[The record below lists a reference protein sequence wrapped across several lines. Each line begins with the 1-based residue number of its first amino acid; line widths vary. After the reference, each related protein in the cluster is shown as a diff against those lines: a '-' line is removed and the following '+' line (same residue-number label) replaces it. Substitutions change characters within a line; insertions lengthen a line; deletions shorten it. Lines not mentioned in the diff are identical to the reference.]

1 MSMRS
6 FVVAAIVALTPF
18 SAVANQD
25 ARDQAL
31 RDAQT
36 VREAQVRLREH
47 GYAATPQGLKEFQ
60 EAKGLELNGKLDA
73 PTLAALGVGEAKD

>member
-1 MSMRS
+1 MNMRS
-6 FVVAAIVALTPF
+6 FVVAASAALIPL

-25 ARDQAL
+25 AQEQAL

-36 VREAQVRLREH
+36 VRQAQGRLRDH

-60 EAKGLELNGKLDA
+60 EAKGLESHGKLDA
-73 PTLAALGVGEAKD
+73 QTLAALGVEAVY